1 MDGGAYAKNMKITV
15 SEDGETFEEVY
26 NVTDWS
32 AASEPREPGE
42 TVWTKVVMNVT
53 FAERNVSI
61 IRLDFGSASG
71 PWGIGIYEVEAY
83 RQW

>member
-1 MDGGAYAKNMKITV
+1 MVYELFECASYAIKR
-15 SEDGETFEEVY
+15 TF
-26 NVTDWS
+26 S
-32 AASEPREPGE
+32 AALSEPREPGE

-61 IRLDFGSASG
+61 IRLDFGSPSG